1 MSLVAY
7 NKGNCKENMSY
18 LNISVRQLIMDRVGR
33 DTFLPAIQREYV
45 WSPYQVE
52 MLFDSLL
59 NGYPINSFLFWK
71 IREEHKND
79 WTSYDFIR
87 NYDAEKPHNIE
98 TNLNGV
104 NKDIYLVLD
113 GQQRITSLYIGLR
126 GSYRFFYRKWRNCK
140 LYLNL
145 LKAPGVFNPQER
157 SYDFYFKE
165 DPEHWPG
172 STEPQLWYEVGR
184 ILSFDDAEDA
194 KDDIKKELEGLTQ
207 EQRDCANRIIGKLH
221 GRLNSS
227 NIINYYEETSDDYD
241 KVLEIFV
248 RTNTGGKKLEYSD
261 ILLSTAT
268 AKWRKLNAR
277 EEINSFTDEINK
289 IGSGYSFGK
298 DFVMKAAMYLTE
310 DLPIQYKVSSFTREN
325 LEKIE
330 DHWEVT
336 KNAVRDTV
344 ILVSRFGFTDKN
356 LVTKLALLP
365 IAQYIRNKKSS
376 TYITSSAEEDVK
388 DQNNIQ
394 KWLLMAILKNLLG
407 GSSDT
412 TLNQMRE
419 VVGKHGTAFPVKELS
434 DKLKVDLSF
443 TDIELDKLLSY
454 NYGTRYSYLILSLIY
469 PGRDWKDKTFNEDH
483 IYPQASFRTKDLRRR
498 GLSDEVIEQ
507 YQSVYNSIAN
517 LELLEDSENKSK
529 NATPFDEWIK
539 SRDRN
544 FKTRHLIPEM
554 TDYGYD
560 HFMKYIEERRKLI
573 KTAIRKATFEN
584 VEI

>member
-1 MSLVAY
+1 
-7 NKGNCKENMSY
+7 MSY

-87 NYDAEKPHNIE
+87 DYDAEKPHNTE

-113 GQQRITSLYIGLR
+113 GQQRITSLYIGLL
-126 GSYRFFYRKWRNCK
+126 GSYRFFYRKWRKCK

-165 DPEHWPG
+165 DATPWPG

-184 ILSFDDAEDA
+184 ILSFEDAEDA
-194 KDDIKKELEGLTQ
+194 KDDIKKDLEGLTQ
-207 EQRDCANRIIGKLH
+207 EQQDCAKRIIGKLH
-221 GRLNSS
+221 GRLNST
-227 NIINYYEETSDDYD
+227 NIINYYEETSNDYD

-268 AKWRKLNAR
+268 AKWKKLNAR
-277 EEINSFTDEINK
+277 EEINNFTDEIDK
-289 IGSGYSFGK
+289 IGNGYSFGK

-330 DHWEVT
+330 DHWETT
-336 KNAVRDTV
+336 KDAVRDTV
-344 ILVSRFGFTDKN
+344 RLVSRFGFNDKN

-365 IAQYIRNKKSS
+365 IAQYIRNRNSS
-376 TYITSSAEEDVK
+376 TYISSSAENDVI

-419 VVGKHGTAFPVKELS
+419 VVGKEGEKYPVKELS

-483 IYPQASFRTKDLRRR
+483 IYPQASFRTKDLRKR

-539 SRDRN
+539 SRDAN

-554 TDYGYD
+554 EDYGYD
-560 HFMKYIEERRKLI
+560 HFMEFIEARRELI
-573 KTAIRKATFEN
+573 KAAIKKAAFEEVN
-584 VEI
+584 NQVG

>member
-1 MSLVAY
+1 
-7 NKGNCKENMSY
+7 MSY

-45 WSPYQVE
+45 WNPYQVE

-79 WTSYDFIR
+79 WISYDFIR
-87 NYDAEKPHNIE
+87 DYDAEKPHNTE

-126 GSYRFFYRKWRNCK
+126 GSYRFFYRKWRTCK

-145 LKAPGVFNPQER
+145 LKAPGTFNPQER

-165 DPEHWPG
+165 NADPWPG

-221 GRLNSS
+221 GRLNSA
-227 NIINYYEETSDDYD
+227 NIINYYEETSDEYD

-277 EEINSFTDEINK
+277 EEINNFTDEIEK
-289 IGSGYSFGK
+289 IGNGYSFGK

-325 LEKIE
+325 LERIE
-330 DHWEVT
+330 DHWDTT
-336 KNAVRDTV
+336 KDAVRDTV
-344 ILVSRFGFTDKN
+344 KLVSRFGFNDKN

-365 IAQYIRNKKSS
+365 IAQYIRNKNWPS
-376 TYITSSAEEDVK
+376 YISSSAEVDVK

-407 GSSDT
+407 SSTDA

-419 VVGKHGTAFPVKELS
+419 VVDEEGNAFPVKELS
-434 DKLKVDLSF
+434 DKLKVDLTF
-443 TDIELDKLLSY
+443 TDMELDKLLSY

-469 PGRDWKDKTFNEDH
+469 PGSDWKDKTFNEDH
-483 IYPQASFRTKDLRRR
+483 IYPQASFRTKELRKR

-517 LELLEDSENKSK
+517 LELLEESENKSK

-539 SRDRN
+539 SRDAN
-544 FKTRHLIPEM
+544 FKARHLIPELEN
-554 TDYGYD
+554 YGYD
-560 HFMKYIEERRKLI
+560 HFMEFIEARRELI
-573 KTAIRKATFEN
+573 KEAIKKATFD
-584 VEI
+584 

>member
-1 MSLVAY
+1 
-7 NKGNCKENMSY
+7 MSY
-18 LNISVRQLIMDRVGR
+18 LNISVRQLIMDKVGR

-52 MLFDSLL
+52 MLFDSLM

-87 NYDAEKPHNIE
+87 DYDAENPHNTE
-98 TNLNGV
+98 TNLHGV

-126 GSYRFFYRKWRNCK
+126 GSYRFFYRKWRKCK

-165 DPEHWPG
+165 DADSWPG

-194 KDDIKKELEGLTQ
+194 KDDIKDELESFSPEL
-207 EQRDCANRIIGKLH
+207 RDCANRIIGKLH

-227 NIINYYEETSDDYD
+227 NIINYYEETSNDYD

-268 AKWRKLNAR
+268 AKWRNLNAR
-277 EEINSFTDEINK
+277 KEINNFTDEINT
-289 IGSGYSFGK
+289 IGNGYSFGK

-310 DLPIQYKVSSFTREN
+310 NLPIQYKVSSFTREN

-330 DHWEVT
+330 DNWEKT
-336 KNAVRDTV
+336 KDAVRDTV
-344 ILVSRFGFTDKN
+344 KLVSRFGFNDKN

-365 IAQYIRNKKSS
+365 IAQYVRNKNSS
-376 TYITSSAEEDVK
+376 TYVTSSEVNDVK

-419 VVGKHGTAFPVKELS
+419 VVGKEGNMFPVKELS
-434 DKLKVDLSF
+434 DKLKVDLTF

-454 NYGTRYSYLILSLIY
+454 NYGTRYSYLILSIIY

-483 IYPQASFRTKDLRRR
+483 IYPQASFRTKDLRKR
-498 GLSDEVIEQ
+498 GLSDDIIEK
-507 YQSVYNSIAN
+507 YQAVYNSIAN

-539 SRDRN
+539 SRDAN
-544 FKTRHLIPEM
+544 FKARHLIPEM
-554 TDYGYD
+554 EDYGYD
-560 HFMKYIEERRKLI
+560 HFMEFIEARRELI
-573 KTAIRKATFEN
+573 KEAIKKAAFE
-584 VEI
+584 

>member
-1 MSLVAY
+1 
-7 NKGNCKENMSY
+7 MSY

-87 NYDAEKPHNIE
+87 DYDAEKPHNTE

-113 GQQRITSLYIGLR
+113 GQQRITSLYIGLL
-126 GSYRFFYRKWRNCK
+126 GSYRFFYRKWRKCK

-165 DPEHWPG
+165 DANPWPG

-194 KDDIKKELEGLTQ
+194 KDDIKNELAGLTQ
-207 EQRDCANRIIGKLH
+207 EQQDCAKRIIGKLH
-221 GRLNSS
+221 GRLNSAS
-227 NIINYYEETSDDYD
+227 IINYYEETSNDYD

-277 EEINSFTDEINK
+277 EEINNFTDEINK
-289 IGSGYSFGK
+289 IGTGYSFGK

-330 DHWEVT
+330 DHWETT
-336 KNAVRDTV
+336 KDAVRDTV
-344 ILVSRFGFTDKN
+344 KLVSRFGFTDKN

-365 IAQYIRNKKSS
+365 IAQYIRNKNTS
-376 TYITSSAEEDVK
+376 TYISSSAENDVK

-419 VVGKHGTAFPVKELS
+419 VVGKVGEKYPVMELS

-483 IYPQASFRTKDLRRR
+483 IYPQASFRTKDLRKR
-498 GLSDEVIEQ
+498 GLTDEAIEQ

-539 SRDRN
+539 SRDAN
-544 FKTRHLIPEM
+544 FKARHLIPEM
-554 TDYGYD
+554 EDYGYD
-560 HFMKYIEERRKLI
+560 HFMEFIEARKKLI
-573 KTAIRKATFEN
+573 KAAIKKAAFEEVGEN
-584 VEI
+584 EEEIDSMNDD

>member
-1 MSLVAY
+1 M
-7 NKGNCKENMSY
+7 
-18 LNISVRQLIMDRVGR
+18 
-33 DTFLPAIQREYV
+33 
-45 WSPYQVE
+45 
-52 MLFDSLL
+52 
-59 NGYPINSFLFWK
+59 NS
-71 IREEHKND
+71 
-79 WTSYDFIR
+79 T
-87 NYDAEKPHNIE
+87 
-98 TNLNGV
+98 
-104 NKDIYLVLD
+104 
-113 GQQRITSLYIGLR
+113 
-126 GSYRFFYRKWRNCK
+126 
-140 LYLNL
+140 
-145 LKAPGVFNPQER
+145 
-157 SYDFYFKE
+157 
-165 DPEHWPG
+165 
-172 STEPQLWYEVGR
+172 
-184 ILSFDDAEDA
+184 
-194 KDDIKKELEGLTQ
+194 
-207 EQRDCANRIIGKLH
+207 
-221 GRLNSS
+221 
-227 NIINYYEETSDDYD
+227 NIINYYEETSNDYD

-277 EEINSFTDEINK
+277 EEINNFTDEINK
-289 IGSGYSFGK
+289 IGTGYSFGK

-330 DHWEVT
+330 DHWETT
-336 KNAVRDTV
+336 KDAVRDTV
-344 ILVSRFGFTDKN
+344 KLVSRFGFTDKN

-365 IAQYIRNKKSS
+365 IAQYIRNKKTS
-376 TYITSSAEEDVK
+376 TYITSSAANDVI

-419 VVGKHGTAFPVKELS
+419 VVGKVGGMYPVMELS

-483 IYPQASFRTKDLRRR
+483 IYPQASFRTKDLRKR
-498 GLSDEVIEQ
+498 GLTDEAIEQ

-539 SRDRN
+539 SREEN
-544 FKTRHLIPEM
+544 FKDRHLIPEID
-554 TDYGYD
+554 DYGYD
-560 HFMKYIEERRKLI
+560 HFLEFIEARKKLI
-573 KTAIRKATFEN
+573 KAAIKKVAFEKVDN
-584 VEI
+584 QEI

>member
-1 MSLVAY
+1 
-7 NKGNCKENMSY
+7 MSY
-18 LNISVRQLIMDRVGR
+18 LNISVRQLIMDKVGR

-45 WSPYQVE
+45 WSYYQVE

-87 NYDAEKPHNIE
+87 DYDAENPHNTE
-98 TNLNGV
+98 TNLNGL

-113 GQQRITSLYIGLR
+113 GQQRITSLNIGLK
-126 GSYRFFYRKWRNCK
+126 GSYRFFYRRWRTCR

-145 LKAPGVFNPQER
+145 LKAPGVFNPQEK
-157 SYDFYFKE
+157 SYDFCFRE
-165 DPEHWPG
+165 NAEPLTG
-172 STEPQLWYEVGR
+172 ATEPQLWYEVGR

-194 KDDIKKELEGLTQ
+194 KDDIKNELEGLTQ

-268 AKWRKLNAR
+268 AKWRNLNAR
-277 EEINSFTDEINK
+277 KEINNFTDEIDK
-289 IGSGYSFGK
+289 IGNGYSFGK

-330 DHWEVT
+330 EHWETT
-336 KNAVRDTV
+336 KDAVRDTV
-344 ILVSRFGFTDKN
+344 KLVSRFGFNDKN

-365 IAQYIRNKKSS
+365 IAQYIRNKNS
-376 TYITSSAEEDVK
+376 TTFITSSASDDVK

-419 VVGKHGTAFPVKELS
+419 VVGKVGTAFPVKELA

-443 TDIELDKLLSY
+443 TDNELDKLLSY

-483 IYPQASFRTKDLRRR
+483 IYPQASFRTKELRKRE
-498 GLSDEVIEQ
+498 LSDEFIEQ

-539 SRDRN
+539 SRDAN
-544 FKTRHLIPEM
+544 FKARHLIPEM
-554 TDYGYD
+554 EDYGYD
-560 HFMKYIEERRKLI
+560 HFMDFIEARRKLI
-573 KTAIRKATFEN
+573 KKAIKKAAFELADKQ
-584 VEI
+584 EIECDDGG

>member
-1 MSLVAY
+1 
-7 NKGNCKENMSY
+7 MSY

-87 NYDAEKPHNIE
+87 DYDAERPHNSE
-98 TNLNGV
+98 TNLNWV

-113 GQQRITSLYIGLR
+113 GQQRITSLYIGLL
-126 GSYRFFYRKWRNCK
+126 GSYRFFYRKWRKCK

-145 LKAPGVFNPQER
+145 LKAPGMFNPQER

-165 DPEHWPG
+165 DANPWPG

-194 KDDIKKELEGLTQ
+194 KDDIKNELEGLTQ
-207 EQRDCANRIIGKLH
+207 EQQDCAKRIIGKLH
-221 GRLNSS
+221 GRLNSAS
-227 NIINYYEETSDDYD
+227 IINYYEETSNDYD

-277 EEINSFTDEINK
+277 EEINNFTDEINK
-289 IGSGYSFGK
+289 IGTGYSFGQ

-330 DHWEVT
+330 DHWETT
-336 KNAVRDTV
+336 KDAVRDTV
-344 ILVSRFGFTDKN
+344 KLVSRFGFTDKN

-365 IAQYIRNKKSS
+365 IAQYIRNKNAS
-376 TYITSSAEEDVK
+376 TYISSSAENDVK

-419 VVGKHGTAFPVKELS
+419 VVDKVGDKYPVMELS

-443 TDIELDKLLSY
+443 TGIELDKLLSY

-483 IYPQASFRTKDLRRR
+483 IYPQASFRTKDLRKR
-498 GLSDEVIEQ
+498 GLSDEAIEQ

-517 LELLEDSENKSK
+517 LELLEDRENKSK

-539 SRDRN
+539 SRDEN
-544 FKTRHLIPEM
+544 FKTRHQIPEM
-554 TDYGYD
+554 DDYGYD
-560 HFMKYIEERRKLI
+560 HFMDFIQARKKLI
-573 KTAIRKATFEN
+573 KAAIRKAAFEK
-584 VEI
+584 VDKEEAE

>member
-1 MSLVAY
+1 
-7 NKGNCKENMSY
+7 MSY

-45 WSPYQVE
+45 WTPYQVE

-79 WTSYDFIR
+79 WISYDFIR
-87 NYDAEKPHNIE
+87 DYDAEKPHNTE

-104 NKDIYLVLD
+104 NKDIYLVLY

-126 GSYRFFYRKWRNCK
+126 GSYRFFYRKWRTCK

-157 SYDFYFKE
+157 TYDFYFKE
-165 DPEHWPG
+165 NAEPWPG

-221 GRLNSS
+221 GRLNSA

-277 EEINSFTDEINK
+277 EEINNFTDEIEK
-289 IGSGYSFGK
+289 IGNGYSFGK

-325 LEKIE
+325 LERIE
-330 DHWEVT
+330 DHWDTT
-336 KNAVRDTV
+336 KDAVRDTV
-344 ILVSRFGFTDKN
+344 KLVSRFGFNDKN

-365 IAQYIRNKKSS
+365 IAQYIRNKNWPS
-376 TYITSSAEEDVK
+376 YISSSAEKDVK

-407 GSSDT
+407 SSTDT

-419 VVGKHGTAFPVKELS
+419 VVDEEGNAFPVKELS
-434 DKLKVDLSF
+434 EKLKVDLTF
-443 TDIELDKLLSY
+443 TDMELDKLLSY
-454 NYGTRYSYLILSLIY
+454 NYGTRYSYLILSLVY

-483 IYPQASFRTKDLRRR
+483 IYPQASFRTKELRKR

-529 NATPFDEWIK
+529 NATPFDEWIE
-539 SRDRN
+539 SRDAN

-554 TDYGYD
+554 EDYGYD
-560 HFMKYIEERRKLI
+560 HFMEFIEARRELI
-573 KTAIRKATFEN
+573 KEAIKKASFE
-584 VEI
+584 

>member
-1 MSLVAY
+1 
-7 NKGNCKENMSY
+7 MSY
-18 LNISVRQLIMDRVGR
+18 LNISVRQLIIDRVGR

-45 WSPYQVE
+45 WTPYQVE

-79 WTSYDFIR
+79 WISYDFIR
-87 NYDAEKPHNIE
+87 DYDAEKPHNTE

-126 GSYRFFYRKWRNCK
+126 GSYRFFYRKWRKCK

-145 LKAPGVFNPQER
+145 LKAPGTFNPQER

-165 DPEHWPG
+165 NADPWPG

-221 GRLNSS
+221 GRLNSA
-227 NIINYYEETSDDYD
+227 NIINYYEETSNDYD

-277 EEINSFTDEINK
+277 EEINNFTDEIEK
-289 IGSGYSFGK
+289 IGNSYSFGK

-325 LEKIE
+325 LERIE
-330 DHWEVT
+330 DHWETT
-336 KNAVRDTV
+336 KDAVRDTV
-344 ILVSRFGFTDKN
+344 KLVSRFGFNDKN

-365 IAQYIRNKKSS
+365 IAQYIRNKNCPS
-376 TYITSSAEEDVK
+376 YISSSAEKDVK

-407 GSSDT
+407 SSTDT

-419 VVGKHGTAFPVKELS
+419 VVNEEGNAFPVKELS
-434 DKLKVDLSF
+434 DKLKVDLTF
-443 TDIELDKLLSY
+443 TDMELDKLLSY

-483 IYPQASFRTKDLRRR
+483 IYPQASFRTKELRKR

-539 SRDRN
+539 SRDAN
-544 FKTRHLIPEM
+544 FKARHLIPEM
-554 TDYGYD
+554 EDYGYD
-560 HFMKYIEERRKLI
+560 HFMEFIEARRDLI
-573 KTAIRKATFEN
+573 KKAIKKAAFE
-584 VEI
+584 

>member
-1 MSLVAY
+1 
-7 NKGNCKENMSY
+7 MSY
-18 LNISVRQLIMDRVGR
+18 LNISVRQLIMDKVGR

-52 MLFDSLL
+52 MLFDSLM

-79 WTSYDFIR
+79 WTSYDFMR
-87 NYDAEKPHNIE
+87 DYDAENPHNTE
-98 TNLNGV
+98 TNLHGV

-126 GSYRFFYRKWRNCK
+126 GSYRFFYRKWRKCK

-165 DPEHWPG
+165 NADSWPG

-194 KDDIKKELEGLTQ
+194 KDDIKDELESFSPEL
-207 EQRDCANRIIGKLH
+207 RDCANRIIGKLH

-227 NIINYYEETSDDYD
+227 NIINYYEETSNDYD

-268 AKWRKLNAR
+268 AKWRNLNAR
-277 EEINSFTDEINK
+277 KEINNFTDEINT
-289 IGSGYSFGK
+289 IGNGYSFGK

-310 DLPIQYKVSSFTREN
+310 NLPIQYKVSSFTREN

-330 DHWEVT
+330 DNWEKT
-336 KNAVRDTV
+336 KDAVRDTV
-344 ILVSRFGFTDKN
+344 KLVSRFGFNDKN

-365 IAQYIRNKKSS
+365 IAQYVRNKNSS
-376 TYITSSAEEDVK
+376 TYVTSSEVNDVK

-419 VVGKHGTAFPVKELS
+419 VVGKEGNMFPVKELS
-434 DKLKVDLSF
+434 DKLKVDLTF

-454 NYGTRYSYLILSLIY
+454 NYGTRYSYLILSIIY

-483 IYPQASFRTKDLRRR
+483 IYPQASFRTKDLRKR
-498 GLSDEVIEQ
+498 GLSDDIIEK
-507 YQSVYNSIAN
+507 YQAVYNSIAN

-539 SRDRN
+539 SRDAN
-544 FKTRHLIPEM
+544 FKARHLIPEM
-554 TDYGYD
+554 EDYGYD
-560 HFMKYIEERRKLI
+560 HFMEFIEARRELI
-573 KTAIRKATFEN
+573 KEAIKKAAFE
-584 VEI
+584 

>member
-1 MSLVAY
+1 
-7 NKGNCKENMSY
+7 
-18 LNISVRQLIMDRVGR
+18 MDKVGR

-52 MLFDSLL
+52 MLFDSLM

-87 NYDAEKPHNIE
+87 DYDAENPHNTE
-98 TNLNGV
+98 TNLHGV

-126 GSYRFFYRKWRNCK
+126 GSYRFFYRKWRKCK

-165 DPEHWPG
+165 DADSWPG

-194 KDDIKKELEGLTQ
+194 KDDIKDELESFSPEL
-207 EQRDCANRIIGKLH
+207 RDCANRIIGKLH

-227 NIINYYEETSDDYD
+227 NIINYYEETSNDYD

-268 AKWRKLNAR
+268 AKWRNLNAR
-277 EEINSFTDEINK
+277 KEINNFTDEINT
-289 IGSGYSFGK
+289 IGNGYSFGK

-310 DLPIQYKVSSFTREN
+310 NLPIQYKVSSFTREN

-330 DHWEVT
+330 DNWEKT
-336 KNAVRDTV
+336 KDAVRDTV
-344 ILVSRFGFTDKN
+344 KLVSRFGFNDKN

-365 IAQYIRNKKSS
+365 IAQYVRNKNSS
-376 TYITSSAEEDVK
+376 TYVTSSEVNDVK

-419 VVGKHGTAFPVKELS
+419 VVGKEGNMFPVKELS
-434 DKLKVDLSF
+434 DKLKVDLTF

-454 NYGTRYSYLILSLIY
+454 NYGTRYSYLILSIIY

-483 IYPQASFRTKDLRRR
+483 IYPQASFRTKDLRKR
-498 GLSDEVIEQ
+498 GLSDDIIEK
-507 YQSVYNSIAN
+507 YQAVYNSIAN

-539 SRDRN
+539 SRDAN
-544 FKTRHLIPEM
+544 FKARHLIPEM
-554 TDYGYD
+554 EDYGYD
-560 HFMKYIEERRKLI
+560 HFMEFIEARRELI
-573 KTAIRKATFEN
+573 KEAIKKAAFE
-584 VEI
+584 

>member
-1 MSLVAY
+1 
-7 NKGNCKENMSY
+7 MSY

-45 WSPYQVE
+45 WTPYQVE

-79 WTSYDFIR
+79 WTSYDFISD
-87 NYDAEKPHNIE
+87 YDAEKPHNTE

-126 GSYRFFYRKWRNCK
+126 GSYRFFYRKWRTCK

-145 LKAPGVFNPQER
+145 LKAPGAFNPQER

-165 DPEHWPG
+165 NDEPWPG

-221 GRLNSS
+221 GRLNSA

-277 EEINSFTDEINK
+277 EEINNFTDEIEK
-289 IGSGYSFGK
+289 IGNGYSFGK

-325 LEKIE
+325 LERIE
-330 DHWEVT
+330 DHWDTT
-336 KNAVRDTV
+336 KDAVRDTV
-344 ILVSRFGFTDKN
+344 KLVSRFGFNDKN

-365 IAQYIRNKKSS
+365 IAQYIRNKNWPS
-376 TYITSSAEEDVK
+376 YISSSAEVDVK
-388 DQNNIQ
+388 DHNNIQ

-407 GSSDT
+407 SSTDT

-419 VVGKHGTAFPVKELS
+419 VVDKEGNAFPVKELS
-434 DKLKVDLSF
+434 DKLKMDLTF
-443 TDIELDKLLSY
+443 TDMELDKLLSY

-483 IYPQASFRTKDLRRR
+483 IYPQASFRTKELRKR
-498 GLSDEVIEQ
+498 GLSDEIIEK
-507 YQSVYNSIAN
+507 YQSVYNSLAH
-517 LELLEDSENKSK
+517 LALL
-529 NATPFDEWIK
+529 
-539 SRDRN
+539 
-544 FKTRHLIPEM
+544 
-554 TDYGYD
+554 
-560 HFMKYIEERRKLI
+560 
-573 KTAIRKATFEN
+573 
-584 VEI
+584 

>member
-1 MSLVAY
+1 
-7 NKGNCKENMSY
+7 MSY
-18 LNISVRQLIMDRVGR
+18 LNISVRQLIMDKVGR

-52 MLFDSLL
+52 MLFDSLM

-87 NYDAEKPHNIE
+87 DYDAENPHNTE
-98 TNLNGV
+98 TNLHGV

-126 GSYRFFYRKWRNCK
+126 GSYRFFYRKWRKCK

-165 DPEHWPG
+165 DADSWPG

-194 KDDIKKELEGLTQ
+194 KDDIKDELESFSPEL
-207 EQRDCANRIIGKLH
+207 RDCANRIIGKLH

-227 NIINYYEETSDDYD
+227 NIINYYEETSNDYD

-268 AKWRKLNAR
+268 AKWRNLNAR
-277 EEINSFTDEINK
+277 KEINNFTDEINT
-289 IGSGYSFGK
+289 IGNGYSFGK

-310 DLPIQYKVSSFTREN
+310 NLPIQYKVSSFTREN

-330 DHWEVT
+330 DNWEKT
-336 KNAVRDTV
+336 KDAVRDTV
-344 ILVSRFGFTDKN
+344 KLVSRFGFNDKN

-365 IAQYIRNKKSS
+365 IAQYVRNKNSS
-376 TYITSSAEEDVK
+376 TYVTSSEVNDVK

-419 VVGKHGTAFPVKELS
+419 VVGKEGNMFPVKELS
-434 DKLKVDLSF
+434 DKLKVDLTF

-454 NYGTRYSYLILSLIY
+454 NYGTRYSYLILSIIY

-483 IYPQASFRTKDLRRR
+483 IYPQASFRTKDLRKR
-498 GLSDEVIEQ
+498 GLSDDVIEK
-507 YQSVYNSIAN
+507 YQAVYNSIAN

-539 SRDRN
+539 SRDAN
-544 FKTRHLIPEM
+544 FKARHLIPEM
-554 TDYGYD
+554 EDYGYD
-560 HFMKYIEERRKLI
+560 HFMEFIEARRELI
-573 KTAIRKATFEN
+573 KEAIKKAAFE
-584 VEI
+584 

>member
-1 MSLVAY
+1 
-7 NKGNCKENMSY
+7 MSY
-18 LNISVRQLIMDRVGR
+18 LNISVRQLIMDKVGR

-52 MLFDSLL
+52 MLFDSLM

-79 WTSYDFIR
+79 WTSYDFMR
-87 NYDAEKPHNIE
+87 DYDAENPHNTE
-98 TNLNGV
+98 TNLHGV

-126 GSYRFFYRKWRNCK
+126 GSYRFFYRKWRKCK

-165 DPEHWPG
+165 NADPWPG

-194 KDDIKKELEGLTQ
+194 KDDIKDELESFSPEL
-207 EQRDCANRIIGKLH
+207 RDCANRIIGKLH

-227 NIINYYEETSDDYD
+227 NIINYYEETSNDYD

-268 AKWRKLNAR
+268 AKWRNLNAR
-277 EEINSFTDEINK
+277 KEINNFTDEINT
-289 IGSGYSFGK
+289 IGNGYSFGK

-310 DLPIQYKVSSFTREN
+310 NLPIQYKVSSFTREN

-330 DHWEVT
+330 DHWEKT
-336 KNAVRDTV
+336 KDAVRDTV
-344 ILVSRFGFTDKN
+344 KLVSRFGFNDKN

-365 IAQYIRNKKSS
+365 IAQYIRNKNSS
-376 TYITSSAEEDVK
+376 IFITSSEVNDVK

-419 VVGKHGTAFPVKELS
+419 VVGKEGNMFPVTELS
-434 DKLKVDLSF
+434 DKLKVDLTF

-454 NYGTRYSYLILSLIY
+454 NYGTRYSYLILSIIY

-483 IYPQASFRTKDLRRR
+483 IYPQASFRTKELRKR

-539 SRDRN
+539 SRDAN
-544 FKTRHLIPEM
+544 FKARHLIPEM
-554 TDYGYD
+554 EDYGYD
-560 HFMKYIEERRKLI
+560 HFMDFIEARRELI
-573 KTAIRKATFEN
+573 KEAIKKAAFE
-584 VEI
+584 

>member
-1 MSLVAY
+1 
-7 NKGNCKENMSY
+7 MSY

-45 WSPYQVE
+45 WNPYQVE

-79 WTSYDFIR
+79 WISYDFIR
-87 NYDAEKPHNIE
+87 DYDAEKPHNTE

-126 GSYRFFYRKWRNCK
+126 GSYRFFYRKWRTCK

-165 DPEHWPG
+165 NADLWPG

-221 GRLNSS
+221 GRLNSA

-277 EEINSFTDEINK
+277 EEINNFTDEIEK
-289 IGSGYSFGK
+289 IGNGYSFGK

-310 DLPIQYKVSSFTREN
+310 NLPIQYKVSSFTREN
-325 LEKIE
+325 LERIE
-330 DHWEVT
+330 DHWDTT
-336 KNAVRDTV
+336 KDAVRDTV
-344 ILVSRFGFTDKN
+344 KLVSRFGFNDKN

-365 IAQYIRNKKSS
+365 IAQYIRNKNWPS
-376 TYITSSAEEDVK
+376 YISSSAEVDVK

-407 GSSDT
+407 SSTDA

-419 VVGKHGTAFPVKELS
+419 VVDKEGNAFPVKELS
-434 DKLKVDLSF
+434 DKLKVDLTF

-483 IYPQASFRTKDLRRR
+483 IYPQASFRTKELRKR
-498 GLSDEVIEQ
+498 GLSDELIEQ

-539 SRDRN
+539 SRDAN
-544 FKTRHLIPEM
+544 FKARHLIPEM
-554 TDYGYD
+554 EDYGYD
-560 HFMKYIEERRKLI
+560 HFMEFIEARRKLI
-573 KTAIRKATFEN
+573 KEAIKKAAFE
-584 VEI
+584 

>member
-1 MSLVAY
+1 
-7 NKGNCKENMSY
+7 MSY
-18 LNISVRQLIMDRVGR
+18 LNISVRQLIMDKVGR

-52 MLFDSLL
+52 MLFDSLM

-79 WTSYDFIR
+79 WTSYDFMR
-87 NYDAEKPHNIE
+87 DYDAENPHNTE
-98 TNLNGV
+98 TNLHGV

-126 GSYRFFYRKWRNCK
+126 GSYRFFYRKWRKCK

-165 DPEHWPG
+165 NADPWPG

-194 KDDIKKELEGLTQ
+194 KDDIKDELESFSPEL
-207 EQRDCANRIIGKLH
+207 RDCANRIIGKLH

-227 NIINYYEETSDDYD
+227 NIINYYEETSNDYD

-268 AKWRKLNAR
+268 AKWRNLNAR
-277 EEINSFTDEINK
+277 KEINNFTDEINT
-289 IGSGYSFGK
+289 IGNGYSFGK

-310 DLPIQYKVSSFTREN
+310 NLPIQYKVSSFTREN

-330 DHWEVT
+330 DHWEKT
-336 KNAVRDTV
+336 KDAVRDTV
-344 ILVSRFGFTDKN
+344 KLVSRFGFNDKN

-365 IAQYIRNKKSS
+365 IAQYIRNKNSS
-376 TYITSSAEEDVK
+376 IFITSSEVNDVK

-419 VVGKHGTAFPVKELS
+419 VVGKEGNMFPVTELS
-434 DKLKVDLSF
+434 DKLKVDLTF

-454 NYGTRYSYLILSLIY
+454 NYGTRYSYLILSIIY

-483 IYPQASFRTKDLRRR
+483 IYPQASFRTKELRKR

-539 SRDRN
+539 SRDAN
-544 FKTRHLIPEM
+544 FKARHLIPEM
-554 TDYGYD
+554 EDYGYD
-560 HFMKYIEERRKLI
+560 HFIEFIEARRKLI
-573 KTAIRKATFEN
+573 KEAIKKAAFE
-584 VEI
+584 

>member
-1 MSLVAY
+1 
-7 NKGNCKENMSY
+7 MSY

-45 WSPYQVE
+45 WNPYQVE

-79 WTSYDFIR
+79 WISYDFIR
-87 NYDAEKPHNIE
+87 DYDAEKPHNTE

-126 GSYRFFYRKWRNCK
+126 GSYRFFYRKWRTCK

-145 LKAPGVFNPQER
+145 LKAPDVFNPQER

-165 DPEHWPG
+165 NADPWPG

-221 GRLNSS
+221 GRLNSA

-277 EEINSFTDEINK
+277 EEINNFTDEIEK
-289 IGSGYSFGK
+289 IGNGYSFGK

-325 LEKIE
+325 LERIE
-330 DHWEVT
+330 DHWDTT
-336 KNAVRDTV
+336 KDAVRDTV
-344 ILVSRFGFTDKN
+344 KLVSRFGFNDKN

-365 IAQYIRNKKSS
+365 IAQYIRNKNWPS
-376 TYITSSAEEDVK
+376 YISSSAEVDVK

-407 GSSDT
+407 SSTDT

-419 VVGKHGTAFPVKELS
+419 VVDEEGNAFPVKELS
-434 DKLKVDLSF
+434 DKLKVDLTF
-443 TDIELDKLLSY
+443 TDMELDKLLSY

-483 IYPQASFRTKDLRRR
+483 IYPQASFRTKELRKR

-517 LELLEDSENKSK
+517 LELLEESENKSK

-539 SRDRN
+539 SRDAN

-554 TDYGYD
+554 EDYGYD
-560 HFMKYIEERRKLI
+560 HFMEFIEARRELI
-573 KTAIRKATFEN
+573 KEAIKKASFE
-584 VEI
+584 

>member
-1 MSLVAY
+1 
-7 NKGNCKENMSY
+7 MSY

-45 WSPYQVE
+45 WNPYQVE

-79 WTSYDFIR
+79 WISYDFIR
-87 NYDAEKPHNIE
+87 DYDAEKPHNTE

-126 GSYRFFYRKWRNCK
+126 GSYRFFYRKWRTCK

-165 DPEHWPG
+165 NADPWPG

-184 ILSFDDAEDA
+184 ILSYDDAEDA

-221 GRLNSS
+221 GRLNSA

-277 EEINSFTDEINK
+277 EEINNFTDEIEK
-289 IGSGYSFGK
+289 IGNGYSFGK

-325 LEKIE
+325 LERIE
-330 DHWEVT
+330 DHWDTT
-336 KNAVRDTV
+336 KDAVRDTV
-344 ILVSRFGFTDKN
+344 KLVSRFGFNDKN

-365 IAQYIRNKKSS
+365 IAQYIRNKKWPS
-376 TYITSSAEEDVK
+376 YISSSAEVDVK

-407 GSSDT
+407 SSTDT

-419 VVGKHGTAFPVKELS
+419 VVDKEGNAFPVKELS
-434 DKLKVDLSF
+434 DKLKVNLTF

-483 IYPQASFRTKDLRRR
+483 IYPQASFRTKELRKR
-498 GLSDEVIEQ
+498 GLSDEVIVQ

-539 SRDRN
+539 SRDAN
-544 FKTRHLIPEM
+544 FKARHLIPEM
-554 TDYGYD
+554 EDYDYD
-560 HFMKYIEERRKLI
+560 HFLEFIEARRELI
-573 KTAIRKATFEN
+573 KEAIKKAAFE
-584 VEI
+584 

>member
-1 MSLVAY
+1 
-7 NKGNCKENMSY
+7 MSY

-79 WTSYDFIR
+79 WASYDFIR
-87 NYDAEKPHNIE
+87 DYDAEKPHNTE

-145 LKAPGVFNPQER
+145 LKAPETFNPQER
-157 SYDFYFKE
+157 SYDFFFKE
-165 DPEHWPG
+165 NAEPWPG

-184 ILSFDDAEDA
+184 VLSFDDAEDA
-194 KDDIKKELEGLTQ
+194 KDDIKKELVGLSQ
-207 EQRDCANRIIGKLH
+207 EQRNCANRIIGKLH

-277 EEINSFTDEINK
+277 EEINNFTDEINK
-289 IGSGYSFGK
+289 IGNGYSFGK

-310 DLPIQYKVSSFTREN
+310 DLPIQYKVSSFTKEN

-330 DHWEVT
+330 DHWETT
-336 KNAVRDTV
+336 KDAVRDT
-344 ILVSRFGFTDKN
+344 IKLVSRFGFNDKN

-365 IAQYIRNKKSS
+365 IAQYIRNKNSS
-376 TYITSSAEEDVK
+376 TFITSSEVNDVK
-388 DQNNIQ
+388 DQNTIQ

-407 GSSDT
+407 SSTDA

-419 VVGKHGTAFPVKELS
+419 VVDEEGNAFPVKELS
-434 DKLKVDLSF
+434 DKLKIDLTF
-443 TDIELDKLLSY
+443 TDMELDKLLSY

-483 IYPQASFRTKDLRRR
+483 IYPQASFRTKDLRKR

-529 NATPFDEWIK
+529 NATPFDQWIK
-539 SRDRN
+539 SRDKN
-544 FKTRHLIPEM
+544 FKSRHLIPEM
-554 TDYGYD
+554 DDYGYD
-560 HFMKYIEERRKLI
+560 HFMEFIEARRKLI
-573 KTAIRKATFEN
+573 KKAIKKA
-584 VEI
+584 ILI

>member
-1 MSLVAY
+1 
-7 NKGNCKENMSY
+7 MSY

-79 WTSYDFIR
+79 WASYDFIR
-87 NYDAEKPHNIE
+87 DYDAEKPHNTE

-145 LKAPGVFNPQER
+145 LKAPETFNPQER
-157 SYDFYFKE
+157 SYDFFFKE
-165 DPEHWPG
+165 NAEPWPG

-194 KDDIKKELEGLTQ
+194 KDDIKKELVGLSQ

-277 EEINSFTDEINK
+277 EEINNFTDEINK
-289 IGSGYSFGK
+289 IGNGYSFGK

-310 DLPIQYKVSSFTREN
+310 DLPIQYKVSSFTKEN

-330 DHWEVT
+330 DHWETT
-336 KNAVRDTV
+336 KDAVRDT
-344 ILVSRFGFTDKN
+344 IKLVSRFGFNDKN

-365 IAQYIRNKKSS
+365 IAQYIRNKNSS
-376 TYITSSAEEDVK
+376 TFITSSEVNDVK

-419 VVGKHGTAFPVKELS
+419 VVEKKGKLFPVKELS
-434 DKLKVDLSF
+434 DKLKVDLTF
-443 TDIELDKLLSY
+443 TDIELEKLLSY

-483 IYPQASFRTKDLRRR
+483 IYPQASFRTKDLRKR
-498 GLSDEVIEQ
+498 GFSDDVIEK
-507 YQSVYNSIAN
+507 YQVVYNSIAN

-529 NATPFDEWIK
+529 NATPFDQWIK
-539 SRDRN
+539 SRDKN
-544 FKTRHLIPEM
+544 FRSRHLIPEM
-554 TDYGYD
+554 DDYGYD
-560 HFMKYIEERRKLI
+560 HFMEFIEARRKLI
-573 KTAIRKATFEN
+573 KEAIKKATFDIVSN
-584 VEI
+584 CRQLDV

>member
-1 MSLVAY
+1 
-7 NKGNCKENMSY
+7 MSY

-45 WSPYQVE
+45 WTPYQVE

-71 IREEHKND
+71 IREDRKND

-87 NYDAEKPHNIE
+87 DYDSENPHNTE

-126 GSYRFFYRKWRNCK
+126 GSYRFFYRKWRKCK

-157 SYDFYFKE
+157 TYDFYFKE
-165 DPEHWPG
+165 NAEPWPVP
-172 STEPQLWYEVGR
+172 TPQLWYEVGR
-184 ILSFDDAEDA
+184 VLSFEDAEDA
-194 KDDIKKELEGLTQ
+194 KDDIRKELEWLSQ
-207 EQRDCANRIIGKLH
+207 EQQDCAKRIIGRLH

-227 NIINYYEETSDDYD
+227 NIINYYEETSNDYD

-268 AKWRKLNAR
+268 AKWKNLNAR
-277 EEINSFTDEINK
+277 EEINNFTDEIDK
-289 IGSGYSFGK
+289 IGNGYSFGK

-330 DHWEVT
+330 DHWEKT
-336 KNAVRDTV
+336 KDAVRDTV
-344 ILVSRFGFTDKN
+344 KLVSRFGFNDKN

-365 IAQYIRNKKSS
+365 IAQYIRNKNSS
-376 TYITSSAEEDVK
+376 TYITSSAANDVK

-394 KWLLMAILKNLLG
+394 KWLLVAILKNLLG

-419 VVGKHGTAFPVKELS
+419 VVGKEGKMFPVKELS
-434 DKLKVDLSF
+434 DKLKVDLTF

-483 IYPQASFRTKDLRRR
+483 IYPQASFRTKDLRKR
-498 GLSDEVIEQ
+498 GLPEEVIEQ
-507 YQSVYNSIAN
+507 YHSVYNSIAN

-529 NATPFDEWIK
+529 NAAPFDEWIQ
-539 SRDRN
+539 SRDAN
-544 FKTRHLIPEM
+544 FKARHLIPEM
-554 TDYGYD
+554 EDYGYE
-560 HFMKYIEERRKLI
+560 HFMEFIEARRTLI
-573 KTAIRKATFEN
+573 KDAIKKAAFEQ
-584 VEI
+584 VDD

>member
-1 MSLVAY
+1 
-7 NKGNCKENMSY
+7 MSY
-18 LNISVRQLIMDRVGR
+18 LNISVRQLIMDKVGR

-52 MLFDSLL
+52 MLFDSLM

-79 WTSYDFIR
+79 WTSYDFMR
-87 NYDAEKPHNIE
+87 DYDAENPHNTE
-98 TNLNGV
+98 TNLHGV

-113 GQQRITSLYIGLR
+113 GQQRITSLYVGLR
-126 GSYRFFYRKWRNCK
+126 GSYRFFYRKWRKCK

-165 DPEHWPG
+165 NADPWPG

-194 KDDIKKELEGLTQ
+194 KDDIKDELESFSPEL
-207 EQRDCANRIIGKLH
+207 RDCANRIIGKLH

-227 NIINYYEETSDDYD
+227 NIINYYEETSNDYD

-268 AKWRKLNAR
+268 AKWRNLNAR
-277 EEINSFTDEINK
+277 KEINNFTDEINT
-289 IGSGYSFGK
+289 IGNGYSFGK

-310 DLPIQYKVSSFTREN
+310 NLPIQYKVSSFTREN

-330 DHWEVT
+330 DHWEKT
-336 KNAVRDTV
+336 KDAVRDTV
-344 ILVSRFGFTDKN
+344 KLVSRFGFNDKN

-365 IAQYIRNKKSS
+365 IAQYIRNKNSS
-376 TYITSSAEEDVK
+376 IFITSSEVNDVK

-419 VVGKHGTAFPVKELS
+419 VVGKKGNMFPVTELS
-434 DKLKVDLSF
+434 DKLKVDLTF

-454 NYGTRYSYLILSLIY
+454 NYGTRYSYLILSIIY

-483 IYPQASFRTKDLRRR
+483 IYPQASFRTKELRKR

-517 LELLEDSENKSK
+517 LELLEDCENKSK

-539 SRDRN
+539 SRDAN
-544 FKTRHLIPEM
+544 FKARHLIPEM
-554 TDYGYD
+554 EDYGYD
-560 HFMKYIEERRKLI
+560 HFMDFIEARRELI
-573 KTAIRKATFEN
+573 KEAIKKAAFE
-584 VEI
+584 

>member
-1 MSLVAY
+1 
-7 NKGNCKENMSY
+7 MSY

-87 NYDAEKPHNIE
+87 DYDAEKPHNTE

-126 GSYRFFYRKWRNCK
+126 GSYRFFYRKWRTCK

-145 LKAPGVFNPQER
+145 LKSPGAFNPQER

-165 DPEHWPG
+165 NANPWPN

-184 ILSFDDAEDA
+184 ILSFEDAEDA
-194 KDDIKKELEGLTQ
+194 KDDIKNELEGLTQ

-221 GRLNSS
+221 GRLNSA
-227 NIINYYEETSDDYD
+227 NIINYYEETSNDYD

-268 AKWRKLNAR
+268 AKWKKLNAR
-277 EEINSFTDEINK
+277 EEINNFTDEIDK
-289 IGSGYSFGK
+289 IGNGYSFGK

-330 DHWEVT
+330 EHWETT
-336 KNAVRDTV
+336 KDAVRDTV
-344 ILVSRFGFTDKN
+344 RLVSRFGFTDKN

-376 TYITSSAEEDVK
+376 TYITSSAAADVK

-394 KWLLMAILKNLLG
+394 KWLLMAILKNLLA
-407 GSSDT
+407 SSTDT

-419 VVGKHGTAFPVKELS
+419 VVAEEGKAFPVKELS
-434 DKLKVDLSF
+434 DKLKVDLTFS
-443 TDIELDKLLSY
+443 DLELDKLLSY

-469 PGRDWKDKTFNEDH
+469 TGRDWKDKTFNEDH
-483 IYPQASFRTKDLRRR
+483 IYPQASFRTKELRQR

-507 YQSVYNSIAN
+507 YQAVYNSIAN

-539 SRDRN
+539 SRDAN
-544 FKTRHLIPEM
+544 FKARHLIPEM
-554 TDYGYD
+554 EDYGYD
-560 HFMKYIEERRKLI
+560 HFLEFLEARRELI
-573 KTAIRKATFEN
+573 KEAIKKAAFD
-584 VEI
+584 

>member
-1 MSLVAY
+1 
-7 NKGNCKENMSY
+7 MSY

-45 WSPYQVE
+45 WNPYQVE

-79 WTSYDFIR
+79 WISYDFIR
-87 NYDAEKPHNIE
+87 DYDAEKPHNTE

-126 GSYRFFYRKWRNCK
+126 GSYRFFYRKWRTCK

-145 LKAPGVFNPQER
+145 LKAPGTFNPQER

-165 DPEHWPG
+165 NADPWPG

-221 GRLNSS
+221 GRLNSA
-227 NIINYYEETSDDYD
+227 NIINYYEETSDEYD

-277 EEINSFTDEINK
+277 EEINNFTDEIEK
-289 IGSGYSFGK
+289 IGNGYSFGK

-325 LEKIE
+325 LERIE
-330 DHWEVT
+330 DHWDTT
-336 KNAVRDTV
+336 KDAVRDTV
-344 ILVSRFGFTDKN
+344 KLVSRFGFNDKN

-365 IAQYIRNKKSS
+365 IAQYIRNKNWPS
-376 TYITSSAEEDVK
+376 YISSSAEVDVK

-407 GSSDT
+407 SSTDA

-419 VVGKHGTAFPVKELS
+419 VVDEEGNAFPVKELS
-434 DKLKVDLSF
+434 DKLKVDLTF
-443 TDIELDKLLSY
+443 TDMELDKLLSY

-483 IYPQASFRTKDLRRR
+483 IYPQASFRTKELRKR

-507 YQSVYNSIAN
+507 YQSFYNSIAN

-539 SRDRN
+539 SRDAN
-544 FKTRHLIPEM
+544 FKARHLIPEM
-554 TDYGYD
+554 EDYGYD
-560 HFMKYIEERRKLI
+560 HFIEFIEARRELI
-573 KTAIRKATFEN
+573 KEAIKKAAFD
-584 VEI
+584 

>member
-1 MSLVAY
+1 
-7 NKGNCKENMSY
+7 MSY

-45 WSPYQVE
+45 WNPYQVE

-79 WTSYDFIR
+79 WISYDFIR
-87 NYDAEKPHNIE
+87 DYDAEKPHNTE

-126 GSYRFFYRKWRNCK
+126 GSYRFFYRKWRTCK

-145 LKAPGVFNPQER
+145 LKAPGAFNPQER

-165 DPEHWPG
+165 NADPWPG

-194 KDDIKKELEGLTQ
+194 KDDIKKDLEGLTQ

-221 GRLNSS
+221 GRLNSA

-277 EEINSFTDEINK
+277 EEINNFTDEIEK
-289 IGSGYSFGK
+289 IGNGYSFGK

-310 DLPIQYKVSSFTREN
+310 NLPIQYKVSSFTREN
-325 LEKIE
+325 LERIE
-330 DHWEVT
+330 DHWDTT
-336 KNAVRDTV
+336 KDAVRDSV
-344 ILVSRFGFTDKN
+344 KLVSRFGFNDKN

-365 IAQYIRNKKSS
+365 IAQYIRNKNWPS
-376 TYITSSAEEDVK
+376 YISSSAEVDVK

-407 GSSDT
+407 SSTDA

-419 VVGKHGTAFPVKELS
+419 VVDEEGSAFPVKELS
-434 DKLKVDLSF
+434 DKLKIDLTF
-443 TDIELDKLLSY
+443 TDMELDKLLSY

-483 IYPQASFRTKDLRRR
+483 IYPQVSFRTKELRKR

-539 SRDRN
+539 SRDAN
-544 FKTRHLIPEM
+544 FKARHLIPEM
-554 TDYGYD
+554 EDYGYD
-560 HFMKYIEERRKLI
+560 HFIEFIEARRKLI
-573 KTAIRKATFEN
+573 KEAIKKAAFE
-584 VEI
+584 

>member
-1 MSLVAY
+1 
-7 NKGNCKENMSY
+7 MSY

-87 NYDAEKPHNIE
+87 DYDAENPHNNE

-126 GSYRFFYRKWRNCK
+126 GSYRFFYRKWRKCK

-165 DPEHWPG
+165 DAQPWPG
-172 STEPQLWYEVGR
+172 STESQLWYEVGR

-194 KDDIKKELEGLTQ
+194 KDDIKKELAGFSQ
-207 EQRDCANRIIGKLH
+207 EQKDCANRIIGKLH
-221 GRLNSS
+221 GRLNST
-227 NIINYYEETSDDYD
+227 NIINYYEETSNDYD

-277 EEINSFTDEINK
+277 EEINNFTDEINK
-289 IGSGYSFGK
+289 IGTGYSFGK

-330 DHWEVT
+330 DHWETT
-336 KNAVRDTV
+336 KDAVRDTV
-344 ILVSRFGFTDKN
+344 KLVSRFGFTDKN

-365 IAQYIRNKKSS
+365 IAQYIRNKKTS
-376 TYITSSAEEDVK
+376 TYITSSAANDVI

-419 VVGKHGTAFPVKELS
+419 VVLRIADIFN
-434 DKLKVDLSF
+434 F
-443 TDIELDKLLSY
+443 TI
-454 NYGTRYSYLILSLIY
+454 
-469 PGRDWKDKTFNEDH
+469 
-483 IYPQASFRTKDLRRR
+483 PQRK
-498 GLSDEVIEQ
+498 
-507 YQSVYNSIAN
+507 
-517 LELLEDSENKSK
+517 
-529 NATPFDEWIK
+529 P
-539 SRDRN
+539 
-544 FKTRHLIPEM
+544 
-554 TDYGYD
+554 
-560 HFMKYIEERRKLI
+560 KYERRAL
-573 KTAIRKATFEN
+573 
-584 VEI
+584 